1 MQKIEEII
9 KHREEQGFRLV
20 KNTNFYSKVGINR
33 RRWEQL
39 MRKEK
44 DPTLS
49 ELRRI
54 SKYFG
59 VSISELIEEVAV

>member
-20 KNTNFYSKVGINR
+20 KNTHFYSKVGINR

-54 SKYFG
+54 SKFFG
-59 VSISELIEEVAV
+59 VNITDLIDEVAV

>member
-20 KNTNFYSKVGINR
+20 KNTHFYSKVGINR

-39 MRKEK
+39 MRNEK
-44 DPTLS
+44 DPTVG

-54 SKYFG
+54 AKFFG
-59 VSISELIEEVAV
+59 VSINDLIEEVAI